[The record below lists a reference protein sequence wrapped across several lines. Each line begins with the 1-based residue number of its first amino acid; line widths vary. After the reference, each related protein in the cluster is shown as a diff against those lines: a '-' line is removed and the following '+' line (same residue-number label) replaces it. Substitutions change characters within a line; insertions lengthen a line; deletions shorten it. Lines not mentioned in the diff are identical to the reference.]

1 MRILCL
7 SFLLLAALGATG
19 QVYRVGP
26 GDVIKISVIELEE
39 MENDYRVDSVG
50 TLGLPYLGKIKVQ
63 GMTVGEIQDE
73 ITKKLEVEFVNDPQV
88 FIEILEYNFQ
98 PISIIG
104 AVKEPGKL
112 KQLNQ
117 TVTLIDALTQSG
129 GLLENAG
136 DKILVI
142 RKAPGA
148 MSETLEISY
157 RELMID
163 GVWYLNIPLY
173 PGDTVNI
180 PVERPFIVSVIG
192 EVNKPGELSFSRE
205 SKVTIL
211 RVIAAAGGFTDYA
224 KRQKVLVKREE
235 AGQPKEYVVNIKNIE
250 RNKAA
255 DFQMQHN
262 DVVIVP

>member
-1 MRILCL
+1 MRRLIFLFLILAP
-7 SFLLLAALGATG
+7 SALMA
-19 QVYRVGP
+19 QIYRVGP
-26 GDVIKISVIELEE
+26 GDVIKIAVIELKE
-39 MENDYRVDSVG
+39 MENEYRVDSTG
-50 TLGLPYLGKIKVQ
+50 FLGLPYLGRVKVQ
-63 GMTVGEIQDE
+63 GLTATELQAE

-88 FIEILEYNFQ
+88 FIEILEYNYQ

-104 AVKEPGKL
+104 AIKEPGKL

-117 TVTLIDALTQSG
+117 SVTLIDAITQSG

-142 RKAPGA
+142 RKAPGG

-192 EVNKPGELSFSRE
+192 EVNKPGELKFSRE

-224 KRQKVLVKREE
+224 KRQKVMIKREVD
-235 AGQPKEYVVNIKNIE
+235 GHQKEIVINIKDID
-250 RNKAA
+250 RNKAT
-255 DFQMQHN
+255 DFEMQHN